1 MAPSR
6 KAACLG
12 NTLPCKVRV
21 PVLQYV
27 HLVKSWKEGKKT
39 QLCTADRS
47 AGRVC
52 RSSGAV
58 VKVPGAAPSTARL
71 VASFRELQRSEICQ
85 NTSVRKQCQ

>member
-6 KAACLG
+6 NAARLG
-12 NTLPCKVRV
+12 NTLPCKVRI

-27 HLVKSWKEGKKT
+27 HLVKSWKEGQKT
-39 QLCTADRS
+39 RLCTAAGS

-52 RSSGAV
+52 HSSGAV
-58 VKVPGAAPSTARL
+58 VKVPGAAPSTACL